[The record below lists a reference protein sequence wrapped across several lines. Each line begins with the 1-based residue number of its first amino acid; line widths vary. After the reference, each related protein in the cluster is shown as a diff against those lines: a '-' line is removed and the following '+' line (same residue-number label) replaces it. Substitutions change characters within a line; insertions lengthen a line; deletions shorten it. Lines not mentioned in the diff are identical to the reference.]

1 MFDASGKAVYRS
13 QGIWSGADRRGEALQ
28 LAFRYLELMM
38 KGKQGN
44 PDNIASVRIFDT
56 GYNKEY
62 KFSRDELIAGLE
74 NGRLNDPKAREKV
87 AKALSYDSAP
97 DRPEL
102 DLTAPVQVVQLG

>member
-1 MFDASGKAVYRS
+1 
-13 QGIWSGADRRGEALQ
+13 
-28 LAFRYLELMM
+28 M
-38 KGKQGN
+38 KGKGQTGK

-56 GYNKEY
+56 GYNKEH